1 MRVKK
6 RKNQNLIVCPRTK
19 QFTDLVV
26 CAASCDHK
34 MRCSEYILKI
44 DIEMLEQ
51 YIIDHPEY
59 EIKGELMAKKKE
71 ITEQK
76 KFWVVDSEKKVEE
89 VNEQEIMENPLKY
102 QDKEIWDRP
111 PYKYEVVVTLK
122 RTKA

>member
-19 QFTDLVV
+19 RFTDLVV
-26 CAASCDHK
+26 CAASCDFK
-34 MRCSEYILKI
+34 MKCSEYISKI

-59 EIKGELMAKKKE
+59 EIIGELMVKKKE
-71 ITEQK
+71 VTEQK
-76 KFWVVDSEKKVEE
+76 MLWVVDSEKKVVE
-89 VNEQEIMENPLKY
+89 VTEKEIMENPLKY

-122 RTKA
+122 RTKV